1 MSILTTVF
9 KDRRSGA
16 LAGTGVQGETAPFG
30 RGSVAFSVYGYGGGE
45 GSALIEVGN
54 ILLEELEDYG
64 AAGLRVLGN
73 LHVDLP
79 EAGKARRQAGIGHIA
94 GNEGD

>member
-1 MSILTTVF
+1 M
-9 KDRRSGA
+9 D
-16 LAGTGVQGETAPFG
+16 
-30 RGSVAFSVYGYGGGE
+30 SVDGYGGGQ
-45 GSALIEVGN
+45 GAGLIEVRN
-54 ILLEELEDYG
+54 IVLEKLDDYG

-94 GNEGD
+94 GNEGRQGIGGCPA